1 MSMKTAKV
9 FTVTSVKGGV
19 GKTTFATNLAYTFA
33 NLNYRTLI
41 IDLDVYSGDVALSL
55 NVDASKNIFSIV
67 DDMNNNRFTFIDDY
81 VTGYAKN
88 IDVLAAPID
97 PRLGSKINVNYISV
111 LLSKAKFKYQVVI
124 IDTKNMLNDLNLL
137 TYDYSDDII
146 YLINNSPA
154 DLKNLKSMLSIHKDM
169 EQDNYKVVLYNATN
183 NKKLLFSKYDIQSI
197 IKDDINY
204 VIDNS
209 FFTKNIDDYVFDGKI
224 LLQDT
229 KFNKRHKKAVQ
240 VFEKIANDLLLEN
253 KGEED
258 G

>member
-1 MSMKTAKV
+1 MSLKTAKV

-33 NLNYRTLI
+33 SLNYRTLI
-41 IDLDVYSGDVALSL
+41 IDLDVYSGDVAFSL
-55 NVDASKNIFSIV
+55 NVDASKNIFTVV

-81 VTGYAKN
+81 VINFDKD
-88 IDVLAAPID
+88 IDILSAPLD

-111 LLSKAKFKYQVVI
+111 LLSKARFKYQIVI

-169 EQDNYKVVLYNATN
+169 EQENYKVVLYNAIN

-197 IKDDINY
+197 IKDDIDY

-209 FFTKNIDDYVFDGKI
+209 FFTKNIDEYIFNGKI
-224 LLQDT
+224 LIQDK
-229 KFNKRHKKAVQ
+229 KFNKKHKKV
-240 VFEKIANDLLLEN
+240 VKEFEKIANDLLLEN